1 MALQFTRR
9 RRLEC
14 CAGTLP
20 LDGIKSSTGKKEIA
34 EDAESIATDD
44 APAI

>member
-1 MALQFTRR
+1 MALRFTRR
-9 RRLEC
+9 WRLEC

-20 LDGIKSSTGKKEIA
+20 LDGIEAMIGKKEIA